1 MTTATAGISCA
12 ENGGLLCQTLT
23 LSHNGVYA
31 HGPVPDTSTFTGAT
45 GAITAKPA
53 NESGTRLAVTI
64 THTS

>member
-1 MTTATAGISCA
+1 MTTATAGISYA

-23 LSHNGVYA
+23 SA
-31 HGPVPDTSTFTGAT
+31 TTARTRTARSPDTSTFTGAT
-45 GAITAKPA
+45 GTITAKPA